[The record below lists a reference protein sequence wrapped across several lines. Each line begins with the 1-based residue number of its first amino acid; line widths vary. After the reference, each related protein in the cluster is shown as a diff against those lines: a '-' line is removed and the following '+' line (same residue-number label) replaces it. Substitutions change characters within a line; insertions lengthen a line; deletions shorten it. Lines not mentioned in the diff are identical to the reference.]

1 MGVINLHLM
10 YVDFIRKRASIT
22 RQADIRTMLAQAA
35 AKAHPTLTPSPSKPP
50 TPATPATP
58 DEVPGVQRILS
69 FSSVSS
75 DQ

>member
-1 MGVINLHLM
+1 MDVINLHLM
-10 YVDFIRKRASIT
+10 YVDFIKKRASIT

-50 TPATPATP
+50 TPATP